1 MAKPTLATVA
11 SKQPRETA
19 GSSAFKAFDY
29 QVNVSMALV
38 LDLFRQGKEFVAL
51 FDHHDDLVVFVGEGE
66 NSELS
71 FYQVKSS
78 SELTWTAKRLARR
91 SPRGEL
97 PKSIVGKAYYNVA
110 QFGPEIRRAS
120 ILSNRP
126 LSATLATATKAEL
139 HDGELSVA
147 ELCSADQDALIKSLE
162 ADFPAG
168 FDKTHTKLLTFER
181 VPFDLESYRATVL
194 GRIVTML
201 EELDPDFVA
210 VSSPFYTT
218 LLAAAGEC
226 TGNKTKSATVEELRK
241 RVALDREAISR
252 LIVRVQ
258 SRSQN
263 LVEWWPTVNDE
274 LAAAGMRALQIQRIK
289 NRCMSYVNARRAGDR
304 TAAKLSTAI
313 GDAIGKT
320 AVSGMDSVLEAAE
333 SLKGHVLVEPASE
346 LYDLQSAMI
355 VELMEAMT

>member
-1 MAKPTLATVA
+1 M
-11 SKQPRETA
+11 
-19 GSSAFKAFDY
+19 AFDY

-38 LDLFRQGKEFVAL
+38 LELYRQGKEFVAV

-66 NSELS
+66 DSELS

-91 SPRGEL
+91 SSKGEL

-110 QFGPEIRRAS
+110 QFGPEVRRAS

-126 LSATLATATKAEL
+126 LNATLATSTKSDL

-147 ELCSADQDALIKSLE
+147 DLCSADQETLMKSLE
-162 ADFPAG
+162 ADFPSG
-168 FDKTHTKLLTFER
+168 FDKAHATLLMFER

-201 EELDPDFVA
+201 EELHPDFVA
-210 VSSPFYTT
+210 VSSPFYTA

-226 TGNKTKSATVEELRK
+226 SGNKTKSATVEELRK
-241 RVALDREAISR
+241 RVALDREDISQ

-258 SRSQN
+258 SRTKN
-263 LVEWWPTVNDE
+263 LVEWWSSVNDE
-274 LAAAGMRALQIQRIK
+274 LLADGKRALHVQRIK
-289 NRCMSYVNARRAGDR
+289 NMCISYVNARRAGDR
-304 TAAKLSTAI
+304 TASKLSAAI
-313 GDAIGKT
+313 NDAIAKT
-320 AVSGMDSVLEAAE
+320 AVGDMDSVLEATVA
-333 SLKGHVLVEPASE
+333 LKAHGLSDPSSA

-355 VELMEAMT
+355 VELMESMT

>member
-1 MAKPTLATVA
+1 LQKPTLTTVA

-19 GSSAFKAFDY
+19 GSSAFMAFDF
-29 QVNVSMALV
+29 QVNVSMAHI
-38 LDLFRQGKEFVAL
+38 LDLFGQGKEFVAL

-71 FYQVKSS
+71 FYQIKSS

-91 SPRGEL
+91 SPKGEL

-126 LSATLATATKAEL
+126 LNATLATATKPDL
-139 HDGELSVA
+139 HDGEISVA
-147 ELCSADQDALIKSLE
+147 DLCSADQDALTKSLD
-162 ADFPAG
+162 ADFPG
-168 FDKTHTKLLTFER
+168 SFDKTHTTLLTFER

-201 EELDPDFVA
+201 EELDPEFVA
-210 VSSPFYTT
+210 VASPFYTA

-226 TGNKTKSATVEELRK
+226 TGNKTKSATVDELRK
-241 RVALDREAISR
+241 RVALDRDAISR

-258 SRSQN
+258 SRSKN
-263 LVEWWPTVNDE
+263 LVEWWSTVNDE
-274 LAAAGMRALQIQRIK
+274 LAANGMRALQIQRIK
-289 NRCMSYVNARRAGDR
+289 NRCISYVNARRTGER
-304 TAAKLSTAI
+304 TATELSAAI
-313 GDAIGKT
+313 CAAIDKT
-320 AVSGMDSVLEAAE
+320 WLDNVDSVIEAAVA
-333 SLKGHVLVEPASE
+333 LKAQGLVEPASE
-346 LYDLQSAMI
+346 IYDLQSAMI

>member
-1 MAKPTLATVA
+1 MPKPTLTTVA

-51 FDHHDDLVVFVGEGE
+51 FDHHDDLVVFVGEGQ

-91 SPRGEL
+91 SPKGEL

-126 LSATLATATKAEL
+126 LSATLATAAKSEL

-147 ELCSADQDALIKSLE
+147 DLCSADQDALMKSLD

-168 FDKTHTKLLTFER
+168 FDKAHTALLTFER

-210 VSSPFYTT
+210 VSSPFYTS

-226 TGNKTKSATVEELRK
+226 TGNKTRSATVEELRK

-258 SRSQN
+258 SRSKN
-263 LVEWWPTVNDE
+263 LVEWWSTVNDE
-274 LAAAGMRALQIQRIK
+274 LAAVGMRALQIQRIK
-289 NRCMSYVNARRAGDR
+289 NRCMSYANARRAGDR
-304 TAAKLSTAI
+304 TAAKLSGTIA
-313 GDAIGKT
+313 DAIAKT
-320 AVSGMDSVLEAAE
+320 AVSNMDSVLEAAVA
-333 SLKGHVLVEPASE
+333 LKAHGLTEPASE
-346 LYDLQSAMI
+346 LYDLQSAII

>member
-1 MAKPTLATVA
+1 M
-11 SKQPRETA
+11 
-19 GSSAFKAFDY
+19 AFDY

-78 SELTWTAKRLARR
+78 GELTWTAKRLARR
-91 SPRGEL
+91 APTGEL

-110 QFGPEIRRAS
+110 LFGPEIRRAS

-126 LSATLATATKAEL
+126 LSATLATATKTGL
-139 HDGELSVA
+139 HDGELSIA
-147 ELCSADQDALIKSLE
+147 DLCSADQEVLIKSLE

-168 FDKTHTKLLTFER
+168 FDKTHAKLLTFKR
-181 VPFDLESYRATVL
+181 LPFDLESYRATVL

-201 EELDPDFVA
+201 EELHPDFVA
-210 VSSPFYTT
+210 VSSPFYTA

-226 TGNKTKSATVEELRK
+226 TGNKTKSTTVDELRK

-252 LIVRVQ
+252 LIDRVQ
-258 SRSQN
+258 SRSKN
-263 LVEWWPTVNDE
+263 LVEWWSSVNDE
-274 LAAAGMRALQIQRIK
+274 LAADGKMALQIQRIK
-289 NRCMSYVNARRAGDR
+289 NMCMAYVDARRGGGR
-304 TAAKLSTAI
+304 TAAELSEAI
-313 GDAIGKT
+313 RDAIGKT
-320 AVSGMDSVLEAAE
+320 AVSDMGSVLEAAVA
-333 SLKGHVLVEPASE
+333 LKSHGLMEPASE
-346 LYDLQSAMI
+346 LYNLQSAMI

>member
-1 MAKPTLATVA
+1 MPKPTLKTVA

-19 GSSAFKAFDY
+19 GSSAFRAFDY

-38 LDLFRQGKEFVAL
+38 LDLFSQGKEFVAL
-51 FDHHDDLVVFVGEGE
+51 FDHHDDLVVFVGEAE
-66 NSELS
+66 DSELS

-78 SELTWTAKRLARR
+78 SELTWTPKRLARR
-91 SPRGEL
+91 SPKGEL

-126 LSATLATATKAEL
+126 LSATLATATKSDL

-147 ELCSADQDALIKSLE
+147 DLCSADQDTLIKSLE
-162 ADFPAG
+162 ADFPTG
-168 FDKTHTKLLTFER
+168 FNKAHTTLLTFER
-181 VPFDLESYRATVL
+181 VPLDLESYRSTVL

-201 EELDPDFVA
+201 EQLDPDFVA
-210 VSSPFYTT
+210 VSSPFYTA

-226 TGNKTKSATVEELRK
+226 TGNKTKSATVEELRR
-241 RVALDREAISR
+241 RVTLDREAISR

-258 SRSQN
+258 SRSKN
-263 LVEWWPTVNDE
+263 LVEWWPAVNDE
-274 LAAAGMRALQIQRIK
+274 LAAAGVRAMQIQRIK
-289 NRCMSYVNARRAGDR
+289 IRCMSYVDARRAGDR
-304 TAAKLSTAI
+304 TAAKLNKAI
-313 GDAIGKT
+313 GDAISKT
-320 AVSGMDSVLEAAE
+320 AVSGMDSVLEAAVA
-333 SLKGHVLVEPASE
+333 LKGHGLVEPASE

>member
-1 MAKPTLATVA
+1 MPKPTLKTVA

-19 GSSAFKAFDY
+19 GTSAFRAFDF
-29 QVNVSMALV
+29 QVNVSIALV
-38 LDLFRQGKEFVAL
+38 LDIFKQGKEFVAL

-91 SPRGEL
+91 SPKGEL
-97 PKSIVGKAYYNVA
+97 PKSIIGKAYYNIA

-126 LSATLATATKAEL
+126 LNATLAIATQSGL
-139 HDGELSVA
+139 HDGELSIA
-147 ELCSADQDALIKSLE
+147 DLCSADQKALMKSLE
-162 ADFPAG
+162 EDFPTG
-168 FDKTHTKLLTFER
+168 FDKSHVTLLTFER

-210 VSSPFYTT
+210 VSSPFYTA

-241 RVALDREAISR
+241 RVALDREAINR

-258 SRSQN
+258 SRRKN
-263 LVEWWPTVNDE
+263 LVEWWSSVKDE
-274 LAAAGMRALQIQRIK
+274 FAADGMKAIQIQRIK
-289 NRCMSYVNARRAGDR
+289 NMCIAYVDARRIGIR
-304 TAAKLSTAI
+304 AATNLSEAI
-313 GDAIGKT
+313 RGAIDKT
-320 AVSGMDSVLEAAE
+320 AVSTMESVKEAAVA
-333 SLKGHVLVEPASE
+333 LKAHGLVEPTSE
-346 LYDLQSAMI
+346 PYDLQSAMI

>member
-1 MAKPTLATVA
+1 MPKPTLTTVA

-19 GSSAFKAFDY
+19 GSAAFMAFDY

-38 LDLFRQGKEFVAL
+38 LDLYKQGKEFVAL

-91 SPRGEL
+91 SSKGEL

-126 LSATLATATKAEL
+126 LSATLATATKSDL

-147 ELCSADQDALIKSLE
+147 DLCSADQDTLMKSLE

-168 FDKTHTKLLTFER
+168 FDKTHATLLTFER

-201 EELDPDFVA
+201 EELHPDFVA
-210 VSSPFYTT
+210 VSSPFYTA
-218 LLAAAGEC
+218 LLAAAGDC

-241 RVALDREAISR
+241 RVALDRDEISR

-258 SRSQN
+258 SRSKN
-263 LVEWWPTVNDE
+263 LVEWWASVNDE
-274 LAAAGMRALQIQRIK
+274 LVAGGMRALQIQRIK
-289 NRCMSYVNARRAGDR
+289 NKCMSYVNARRAGDR
-304 TAAKLSTAI
+304 TAAKLSAAI

-320 AVSGMDSVLEAAE
+320 ASSNMDSVLEAAVAV
-333 SLKGHVLVEPASE
+333 KAHGLVEPASE
-346 LYDLQSAMI
+346 LYDLQSALI

>member
-1 MAKPTLATVA
+1 LPKPTLKTVA

-19 GSSAFKAFDY
+19 GSSAFMAFDY

-91 SPRGEL
+91 SPKGEL

-110 QFGPEIRRAS
+110 LFGPEIRRAS

-126 LSATLATATKAEL
+126 LSATLATATKSDL

-147 ELCSADQDALIKSLE
+147 DLCSADQEALMKSLE

-168 FDKTHTKLLTFER
+168 LDKTHATLLTFER

-194 GRIVTML
+194 GRIVTLL
-201 EELDPDFVA
+201 EELHPDFVA

-241 RVALDREAISR
+241 RVALDREAINR

-258 SRSQN
+258 SRSKN
-263 LVEWWPTVNDE
+263 VVEWWSTVSDE
-274 LAAAGMRALQIQRIK
+274 LAAHGMRALQIQRIK
-289 NRCMSYVNARRAGDR
+289 NRCISYVNARRAGDR
-304 TAAKLSTAI
+304 TAVRLSAAI
-313 GDAIGKT
+313 GDAIGNT
-320 AVSGMDSVLEAAE
+320 AASDLDSVLEAVVA
-333 SLKGHVLVEPASE
+333 LKAHGLTEPASE

-355 VELMEAMT
+355 VELMDAVT

>member
-1 MAKPTLATVA
+1 MPKPTLKTVA
-11 SKQPRETA
+11 SKKPREVA
-19 GSSAFKAFDY
+19 GSSAFRAFDY

-78 SELTWTAKRLARR
+78 SALTWTAKKLARR
-91 SPRGEL
+91 SPQGEL

-126 LSATLATATKAEL
+126 LSATLSMATKSEL

-147 ELCSADQDALIKSLE
+147 DLCPADQNTLIKSLE

-168 FDKTHTKLLTFER
+168 FDKTHAPLLTFER
-181 VPFDLESYRATVL
+181 VPFDLESYRSTVL
-194 GRIVTML
+194 GKIVTML
-201 EELDPDFVA
+201 EELHPDFVA
-210 VSSPFYTT
+210 VSSPFYTA

-226 TGNKTKSATVEELRK
+226 TGNKAKSATVEELRQ
-241 RVALDREAISR
+241 RVALDRDAVSR
-252 LIVRVQ
+252 LIGRVQ
-258 SRSQN
+258 SRSKN
-263 LVEWWPTVNDE
+263 LVEWWSTVSDE
-274 LAAAGMRALQIQRIK
+274 LVADGMTALQIQRIK
-289 NRCMSYVNARRAGDR
+289 NKCISYVNACRAGD
-304 TAAKLSTAI
+304 KTAI
-313 GDAIGKT
+313 ELRAAIVDAITKT
-320 AVSGMDSVLEAAE
+320 AL
-333 SLKGHVLVEPASE
+333 P
-346 LYDLQSAMI
+346 
-355 VELMEAMT
+355 

>member
-1 MAKPTLATVA
+1 MPKPTLKTVA
-11 SKQPRETA
+11 SKKPRETA
-19 GSSAFKAFDY
+19 GSSAFMAFDY

-91 SPRGEL
+91 SPNGEL

-126 LSATLATATKAEL
+126 LSATLATATKSDL
-139 HDGELSVA
+139 HDGELSIA
-147 ELCSADQDALIKSLE
+147 DLCSADQDTLIKSLE

-168 FDKTHTKLLTFER
+168 FDKTHAPLLTFER
-181 VPFDLESYRATVL
+181 VPLDLESYRATVL

-201 EELDPDFVA
+201 EELHPDFVA
-210 VSSPFYTT
+210 VCSPFYTA

-241 RVALDREAISR
+241 RVVLDREAVSR
-252 LIVRVQ
+252 LIARVQ
-258 SRSQN
+258 SRSKN
-263 LVEWWPTVNDE
+263 LVEWWSTVNDE
-274 LAAAGMRALQIQRIK
+274 LVAEGMGALQIQRIK
-289 NRCMSYVNARRAGDR
+289 NKCMSYVTARRAGDK
-304 TAAKLSTAI
+304 TAAELRAVI
-313 GDAIGKT
+313 GDTIAVT
-320 AVSGMDSVLEAAE
+320 AVDDMNTVLEAAAA
-333 SLKGHVLVEPASE
+333 LKAHGLLEPSSE

-355 VELMEAMT
+355 VELMEATT

>member
-1 MAKPTLATVA
+1 M
-11 SKQPRETA
+11 
-19 GSSAFKAFDY
+19 AFDY

-66 NSELS
+66 DSELS

-78 SELTWTAKRLARR
+78 TELTWTAKRLARR
-91 SPRGEL
+91 TPKGEL

-126 LSATLATATKAEL
+126 LNATLATSTKSNL

-147 ELCSADQDALIKSLE
+147 DLCSNDQDALMKSLE
-162 ADFPAG
+162 ADFPAS
-168 FDKTHTKLLTFER
+168 FDKSHAALLTFER

-194 GRIVTML
+194 GRIVTIL
-201 EELDPDFVA
+201 EELHPDFVA
-210 VSSPFYTT
+210 VSSPFYTA

-258 SRSQN
+258 SRSKN
-263 LVEWWPTVNDE
+263 LVEWWSSVNDE
-274 LAAAGMRALQIQRIK
+274 LAADGKRALQIQRIK
-289 NRCMSYVNARRAGDR
+289 NKCMSYVNARRAGDR
-304 TAAKLSTAI
+304 TASKLSAAI
-313 GDAIGKT
+313 SDAIAKT
-320 AVSGMDSVLEAAE
+320 AVGDMDSVLEAAIA
-333 SLKGHVLVEPASE
+333 LKTHGLAEPSSE
-346 LYDLQSAMI
+346 LYDLQSATI
-355 VELMEAMT
+355 VELMESMT

>member
-1 MAKPTLATVA
+1 M
-11 SKQPRETA
+11 A
-19 GSSAFKAFDY
+19 GSAAFKAFDY

-78 SELTWTAKRLARR
+78 SELTWTAKRLASR
-91 SPRGEL
+91 SPKGEL
-97 PKSIVGKAYYNVA
+97 PKSIVGKAYYNVT

-126 LSATLATATKAEL
+126 LSATLATATKSDL
-139 HDGELSVA
+139 HDGELSIA
-147 ELCSADQDALIKSLE
+147 DLCSADQDTLIKSLE
-162 ADFPAG
+162 ADFPAV
-168 FDKTHTKLLTFER
+168 FDKTHVPLLTFER
-181 VPFDLESYRATVL
+181 VPFDLESYRSTVL

-210 VSSPFYTT
+210 VSSPFYTA

-241 RVALDREAISR
+241 RVALDREAVSR

-258 SRSQN
+258 SRSKN
-263 LVEWWPTVNDE
+263 LVEWWSTVNDE
-274 LAAAGMRALQIQRIK
+274 LAADRIPPLQIQRIK
-289 NRCMSYVNARRAGDR
+289 NKCMSYMNARRAGDR

-313 GDAIGKT
+313 RDAIGKT
-320 AVSGMDSVLEAAE
+320 AVSDMDSVLEAAVA
-333 SLKGHVLVEPASE
+333 LKAQDLVEPASE
-346 LYDLQSAMI
+346 LYDLRSAMI
-355 VELMEAMT
+355 VELMETMT

>member
-1 MAKPTLATVA
+1 M
-11 SKQPRETA
+11 A
-19 GSSAFKAFDY
+19 GSAAFKAFDY

-38 LDLFRQGKEFVAL
+38 LDLFRQGKEFIAL
-51 FDHHDDLVVFVGEGE
+51 FDHHDDLVVFVGGGE

-91 SPRGEL
+91 SPKGEL

-126 LSATLATATKAEL
+126 LSATLATATKSDL

-147 ELCSADQDALIKSLE
+147 DLCSADQDTLIKSLE
-162 ADFPAG
+162 ADFPTS
-168 FDKTHTKLLTFER
+168 FDKAHAPLLTFER

-201 EELDPDFVA
+201 EELHPDFVA
-210 VSSPFYTT
+210 VSSPFYTA

-226 TGNKTKSATVEELRK
+226 TGNKTKSATVEELRS
-241 RVALDREAISR
+241 RVALDREAVSR

-258 SRSQN
+258 SRSKN
-263 LVEWWPTVNDE
+263 LVEWWSVVSDE
-274 LAAAGMRALQIQRIK
+274 LAADGMRALQIQRLK
-289 NRCMSYVNARRAGDR
+289 NKCISYVNARRAGDK
-304 TAAKLSTAI
+304 TAAKLSAAI
-313 GDAIGKT
+313 RAAIVKT
-320 AVSGMDSVLEAAE
+320 AVGDMDSVVEAAVA
-333 SLKGHVLVEPASE
+333 LKAHGLVEPASE
-346 LYDLQSAMI
+346 LYDVQSATI

>member
-1 MAKPTLATVA
+1 M
-11 SKQPRETA
+11 
-19 GSSAFKAFDY
+19 AFDY

-38 LDLFRQGKEFVAL
+38 LDLYKQGKEFVAV

-78 SELTWTAKRLARR
+78 SELTWTPKRLARR
-91 SPRGEL
+91 NAKGEL

-126 LSATLATATKAEL
+126 LSATLATANNAAL

-147 ELCSADQDALIKSLE
+147 DLCATDQQPLISSLE
-162 ADFPAG
+162 ADFPGG
-168 FDKTHTKLLTFER
+168 FDKAHAPLLTFER

-194 GRIVTML
+194 GRIVQLL
-201 EELDPDFVA
+201 EELHPDFVA
-210 VSSPFYTT
+210 VSSPFYET
-218 LLAAAGEC
+218 LLTAAGEC
-226 TGNKTKSATVEELRK
+226 TGNKIKSATVEELRK
-241 RVALDREAISR
+241 RVSLDHQQISR

-258 SRSQN
+258 SRSKS
-263 LVEWWPTVNDE
+263 LGEWWSSVNDE
-274 LAAAGMRALQIQRIK
+274 LAADGMRALQIQRIK
-289 NRCMSYVNARRAGDR
+289 NRCIAYANARRVGDR
-304 TAAKLSTAI
+304 VASKMSEAI
-313 GDAIGKT
+313 GEAIAKT
-320 AVSGMDSVLEAAE
+320 AVGDMDSVLEAAVA
-333 SLKGHVLVEPASE
+333 LKAHGLVEPASE

>member
-1 MAKPTLATVA
+1 M
-11 SKQPRETA
+11 
-19 GSSAFKAFDY
+19 AFDY

-38 LDLFRQGKEFVAL
+38 LDLYRQGKEFVAV

-78 SELTWTAKRLARR
+78 SELTWTPKRLAKR
-91 SPRGEL
+91 SSKGEL

-126 LSATLATATKAEL
+126 LSATLAAASNAAL

-147 ELCSADQDALIKSLE
+147 DLCAADQQPLINSLE
-162 ADFPAG
+162 ADFPSG
-168 FDKTHTKLLTFER
+168 FNKAHAPLLTFER

-194 GRIVTML
+194 GRIVNLL
-201 EELDPDFVA
+201 EELHPDFVA
-210 VSSPFYTT
+210 VSSPFYEA
-218 LLAAAGEC
+218 LLTAAGEC
-226 TGNKTKSATVEELRK
+226 TGNKIKSATVDELRK
-241 RVALDREAISR
+241 RVSLDHEQISR

-258 SRSQN
+258 SRLKN
-263 LVEWWPTVNDE
+263 LAEWWSSVKDE
-274 LAAAGMRALQIQRIK
+274 LAADGKRALQIQRVK
-289 NRCMSYVNARRAGDR
+289 NRCLAYVNARRAGDR
-304 TAAKLSTAI
+304 VAARTSEAI
-313 GDAIGKT
+313 CAAIAKT
-320 AVSGMDSVLEAAE
+320 AVSDMDSVLEAAVA
-333 SLKGHVLVEPASE
+333 LKAYGLVEPSSE
-346 LYDLQSAMI
+346 LYDLQAAMI

>member
-1 MAKPTLATVA
+1 MPKPTINTVA

-19 GSSAFKAFDY
+19 GSSAFMAFDF

-51 FDHHDDLVVFVGEGE
+51 FDHHDDFVVFVGEGE

-91 SPRGEL
+91 SPKGDL
-97 PKSIVGKAYYNVA
+97 PKSIVGKAYYNIA
-110 QFGPEIRRAS
+110 QFGPKIRRAS

-126 LSATLATATKAEL
+126 LSATLATATKSDL

-147 ELCSADQDALIKSLE
+147 DLCSADQDALMKSLE
-162 ADFPAG
+162 ADFPDG
-168 FDKTHTKLLTFER
+168 FDKSHATLLTFER

-201 EELDPDFVA
+201 EELHPDFVA
-210 VSSPFYTT
+210 VSSPFYTA
-218 LLAAAGEC
+218 LLAAAGEF
-226 TGNKTKSATVEELRK
+226 TGNKTKSGTVEELRK

-252 LIVRVQ
+252 LIERVH
-258 SRSQN
+258 SRSKN
-263 LVEWWPTVNDE
+263 LVEWWSSVNDE
-274 LAAAGMRALQIQRIK
+274 LAADGIKALQIQRIK
-289 NRCMSYVNARRAGDR
+289 NKCMAYVNSRRAGGR
-304 TAAKLSTAI
+304 SAAKLSAAI
-313 GDAIGKT
+313 RDAIGKA
-320 AVSGMDSVLEAAE
+320 AVRDMGSVLEAVVA
-333 SLKGHVLVEPASE
+333 LKVHGLSEPESE
-346 LYDLQSAMI
+346 LFDLQSAMI

>member
-1 MAKPTLATVA
+1 LPKPTLTTVA

-19 GSSAFKAFDY
+19 GASAFKAFDY
-29 QVNVSMALV
+29 QVNVSMAMI

-51 FDHHDDLVVFVGEGE
+51 FDHHDDLVIFVGEGE

-78 SELTWTAKRLARR
+78 GELTWTAKRLARR
-91 SPRGEL
+91 SPKGEL
-97 PKSIVGKAYYNVA
+97 PKSIVGKAYYNVV

-126 LSATLATATKAEL
+126 LSATLATATKSDL

-147 ELCSADQDALIKSLE
+147 ELCSADQDALMKSLE

-168 FDKTHTKLLTFER
+168 FDKTHTTLLTFER
-181 VPFDLESYRATVL
+181 VPFDLDSYRATVL

-210 VSSPFYTT
+210 VSSPFYTA

-226 TGNKTKSATVEELRK
+226 TGNKTKSATVEELCK

-258 SRSQN
+258 SRSKN
-263 LVEWWPTVNDE
+263 LVEWWSTVNDE
-274 LAAAGMRALQIQRIK
+274 LAADGMRALQIQRIK
-289 NRCMSYVNARRAGDR
+289 TRCMSYVNARRAGDR

-320 AVSGMDSVLEAAE
+320 AVSDMDSVLEAAVA
-333 SLKGHVLVEPASE
+333 LKAHGLVEPASE

>member
-1 MAKPTLATVA
+1 M
-11 SKQPRETA
+11 A
-19 GSSAFKAFDY
+19 GSTAFKAFDY

-38 LDLFRQGKEFVAL
+38 LDLFRQGQEFVAL
-51 FDHHDDLVVFVGEGE
+51 FDHHDDLVVFVEQGE

-78 SELTWTAKRLARR
+78 NKLKWTAKRLASR
-91 SPRGEL
+91 SSKGEV

-120 ILSNRP
+120 ILSNQP
-126 LSATLATATKAEL
+126 LSATLATATKSDL

-147 ELCSADQDALIKSLE
+147 DLCAADQETLIQSLE
-162 ADFPAG
+162 ADFPTD
-168 FDKTHTKLLTFER
+168 FDRSYAPLLTFER

-201 EELDPDFVA
+201 EELHPDFVA
-210 VSSPFYTT
+210 VSSPFYTA

-241 RVALDREAISR
+241 RVALDRNAITK
-252 LIVRVQ
+252 LINRVQ
-258 SRSQN
+258 SRSKN
-263 LVEWWPTVNDE
+263 LVEWWTTVNDE
-274 LAAAGMRALQIQRIK
+274 LAAEGMQALRIQRIK
-289 NRCMSYVNARRAGDR
+289 NKCMSYVGARRVGEKTAAELSSVIRDAIDR
-304 TAAKLSTAI
+304 TAVT
-313 GDAIGKT
+313 D
-320 AVSGMDSVLEAAE
+320 MDSVLQAAAI
-333 SLKGHVLVEPASE
+333 LKTHGLVEPSSE
-346 LYDLQSAMI
+346 LYDLESAII